1 MSTEKNIQ
9 NERLEVKNFIDYFKK
24 SKIQLEMVMVKHSA
38 MMSEECM
45 NAINEEI
52 MHYRNAVSFF
62 EQYLND
68 SVEIQSGKAST
79 SRTSSDYHSTSSQPR
94 APFRSDVRDMQEV
107 DVAEDMESEDAS
119 GHEAEK
125 NESYKG
131 EERRRNNP
139 NAVRATPIGHER
151 RRRKIRKNS
160 SGLTSL
166 TESKR
171 RFDEM
176 VDSENENANA
186 NEDEQRRT
194 RRNPF
199 QSASKMRPEREEEH
213 DDDLENYEQEDLA
226 ENEEED
232 MNVAPPL
239 YDADADVPESDTETD
254 DDIPPVQ
261 AEAEEPAE
269 EDSETEIEIAKTE
282 KEEEK
287 GSDESE
293 ENEGEGED
301 KKNNWIKSRFGG
313 RLEAPEMISP
323 LDGKPILADDQDTVP
338 SATTNDTVSGETSQ
352 EQKVEATNTTD
363 APATTSAIGE
373 GNPSA
378 GWQQQENTEP
388 TVQTDPEEKT
398 VTDEA
403 TTSTQD
409 EQREEDATDTN
420 VTTATPTPTPT
431 YIPEPEPVVEKKEP
445 FEPVEFNISEEW
457 KFRNK
462 EQRIRIN
469 QDVQTVAKMG
479 NLSATDVKVICALA
493 ENKQYEF
500 DLIIRNAGEIAE
512 DPNKWIASINKLV
525 RLNLANFLHG
535 DKENQYIFLT
545 ENGLWLYGLTQKK
558 NPFTFRRSA

>member
-1 MSTEKNIQ
+1 MSTGKNIK

-24 SKIQLEMVMVKHSA
+24 SKIQLEMVMVKHSS

-52 MHYRNAVSFF
+52 MHYRNAISFF

-68 SVEIQSGKAST
+68 NVEIPSRKSSSSVSSSYSSST
-79 SRTSSDYHSTSSQPR
+79 SQPR
-94 APFRSDVRDMQEV
+94 APFRSDVRDMKEV
-107 DVAEDMESEDAS
+107 DVAEDMDSED
-119 GHEAEK
+119 GAEE
-125 NESYKG
+125 NEPYKG

-176 VDSENENANA
+176 VETENENE
-186 NEDEQRRT
+186 NEDEQRRM
-194 RRNPF
+194 RRNSF
-199 QSASKMRPEREEEH
+199 QSSSSASRMRPEMEDENES
-213 DDDLENYEQEDLA
+213 DDEVETYEQED
-226 ENEEED
+226 ERDVEYTGNEEEGINGD
-232 MNVAPPL
+232 PSIH
-239 YDADADVPESDTETD
+239 DVNKPDTETD
-254 DDIPPVQ
+254 EDIPPVQ
-261 AEAEEPAE
+261 AEAEEPIE
-269 EDSETEIEIAKTE
+269 EESAPETEIETARAE
-282 KEEEK
+282 KEEET
-287 GSDESE
+287 GSDENE
-293 ENEGEGED
+293 EN
-301 KKNNWIKSRFGG
+301 KKNNWIKSRLGG
-313 RLEAPEMISP
+313 KLEAPEMISP
-323 LDGKPILADDQDTVP
+323 LDGKPILADEQDTVP
-338 SATTNDTVSGETSQ
+338 SANANDAVSGEASQ
-352 EQKVEATNTTD
+352 EQKVESANTTD
-363 APATTSAIGE
+363 APASTNAIREEVSSGI
-373 GNPSA
+373 G
-378 GWQQQENTEP
+378 QQQENTEP
-388 TVQTDPEEKT
+388 TAQAVPEEKA
-398 VTDEA
+398 VTNETTPSVQVEQEPEAENALSTA
-403 TTSTQD
+403 TTQTS
-409 EQREEDATDTN
+409 EPAT
-420 VTTATPTPTPT
+420 TPV
-431 YIPEPEPVVEKKEP
+431 PEPNPVMEKKEP

-462 EQRIRIN
+462 DQRIRIN

-558 NPFTFRRSA
+558 NPFTFRRTA